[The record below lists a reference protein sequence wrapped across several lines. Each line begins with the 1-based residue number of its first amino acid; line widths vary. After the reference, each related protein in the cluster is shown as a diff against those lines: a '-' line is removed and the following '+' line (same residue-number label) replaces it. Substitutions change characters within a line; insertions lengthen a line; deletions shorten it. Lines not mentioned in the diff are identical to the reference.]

1 MKVILYTLE
10 GKEALEG
17 VSTIREF
24 EGGNVVFALDDE
36 TEYNTANDFPTMYR
50 MEVLTE
56 GE

>member
-10 GKEALEG
+10 GQMELEG
-17 VSTIREF
+17 ITTIREF
-24 EGGNVVFALDDE
+24 DDNVVFATDSE
-36 TEYNTANDFPTMYR
+36 VEYDTVNDFPTMYR